1 MKNWGKLALTLTL
14 IVNVLSTNT
23 YAVTPSKNLDKVA
36 VVVNNGVILESEISN
51 TLRSV
56 KQSARQARQQLP
68 DDATLRSQI
77 TDKLIMDNILLQIA
91 DEQGMHV
98 PDQQLDA
105 AIGDVARQN
114 GISVSQLRQYIQAS
128 GTKFNDYREQF
139 RKDMLLS
146 EVRNNEVRRRVNILP
161 KEVDLLAKQMK
172 NYQENQREY
181 NLSHIMLA
189 VPENASQDEVKKI
202 ESHANAIVARAKK
215 GENFGK
221 LAAAYSADQSALQG
235 GAMGWSKT
243 EELPAPFAR
252 ALEKSGKG
260 FITDPIRSRVGF
272 HILKINDFRIPK
284 QQKIMA
290 TEVHARHI
298 LIKPSVILTDA
309 EAKAK
314 TQSLLNDIRENRIS
328 FEQAARLNSE
338 DPGSSTQGGDMGWAN
353 PEIFDPAFRNALM
366 QLKKGQISSP
376 VKSAFGWHIIQL
388 LDSRDVD
395 ATEDAYKE
403 QAHRM
408 IFNRKFSE
416 EAQVWLQEVRAMAY
430 VKFMNGNAS

>member
-1 MKNWGKLALTLTL
+1 MKNWGKLALAFTLM
-14 IVNVLSTNT
+14 INVLT
-23 YAVTPSKNLDKVA
+23 AGAHAATPTKNLDKVA
-36 VVVNNGVILESEISN
+36 VIVNNGVVLESEISN

-77 TDKLIMDNILLQIA
+77 TEKLIMDHILLQIA
-91 DEQGMHV
+91 EEQGMHV

-105 AIGDVARQN
+105 AIGDIARQN

-128 GTKFNDYREQF
+128 GVKFNDYREQF

-161 KEVDLLAKQMK
+161 KEVDLLAKQMQS
-172 NYQENQREY
+172 YQENQREY

-189 VPENASQDEVKKI
+189 VPENASAEEAKKI

-221 LAAAYSADQSALQG
+221 LAASYSADQSALQG

-252 ALEKSGKG
+252 ALEKSSKG
-260 FITDPIRSRVGF
+260 FITEPIRSRVGF
-272 HILKINDFRIPK
+272 HILKVNDLRVPK
-284 QQKIMA
+284 QQKVTA

-298 LIKPSVILTDA
+298 LIKPSVILTDN

-314 TQSLLNDIRENRIS
+314 TQSLLNDIRDGRVS

-338 DPGSSTQGGDMGWAN
+338 DPGSSTQGGDLGWAN
-353 PEIFDPAFRNALM
+353 PEIFDPAFRNALV
-366 QLKKGQISSP
+366 QLKKDQISSP

-388 LDSRDVD
+388 LDSRQID

-416 EAQVWLQEVRAMAY
+416 EAQVWLQEIRATAY
-430 VKFMNGNAS
+430 VKFTNN